1 VTAHWRRMD
10 RTAMTGSLVN
20 WPTRL
25 DSYGGCGTSVYAVWP
40 EASDEPMLV
49 CSPGL
54 LLLAQLQEEPIG
66 ERGPWAAIFPD
77 IDDGDPEA
85 AERSTGLLAA
95 LLLGTTGA
103 SWALREPDADPDA
116 PIAECFAGF
125 WAAGPQDLT
134 AAGRTVVDALT
145 QSYGRPPVLLTV
157 QDT

>member
-1 VTAHWRRMD
+1 
-10 RTAMTGSLVN
+10 MTGSLVN

-40 EASDEPMLV
+40 EVSDEPMVV

-54 LLLAQLQEEPIG
+54 LLHAQLQEEPIG
-66 ERGPWAAIFPD
+66 EPGPWAVVFPD
-77 IDDGDPEA
+77 RDDGDPET

-103 SWALREPDADPDA
+103 SWAMREPDADPA
-116 PIAECFAGF
+116 TPIAECFAGF
-125 WAAGPQDLT
+125 WTASPHDLT
-134 AAGRTVVDALT
+134 AAGRAVVDALT
-145 QSYGRPPVLLTV
+145 QSYDRPPVFLTV

>member
-1 VTAHWRRMD
+1 MTARWRRMD

-40 EASDEPMLV
+40 ETSDEPMLV

-54 LLLAQLQEEPIG
+54 TLHAHLQEEPIG
-66 ERGPWAAIFPD
+66 EPGPWSAVFPD
-77 IDDGDPEA
+77 LDDSDPEA

-103 SWALREPDADPDA
+103 SWALREPDADPA
-116 PIAECFAGF
+116 TPIAECFAGF
-125 WAAGPQDLT
+125 WTASPQDLT
-134 AAGRTVVDALT
+134 AAGRAVVDELT
-145 QSYGRPPVLLTV
+145 RSYDRPPVFLTV